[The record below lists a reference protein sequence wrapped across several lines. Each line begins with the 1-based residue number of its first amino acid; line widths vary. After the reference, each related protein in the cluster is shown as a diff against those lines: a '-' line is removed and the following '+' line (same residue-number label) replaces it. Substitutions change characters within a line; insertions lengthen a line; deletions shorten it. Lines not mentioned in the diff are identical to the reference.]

1 MPDRRRNVLPW
12 AHHTAPHHGRYN
24 LVRNMAVPERRF
36 FACFELLQQATDLI
50 EAGDGSALKAETLG
64 DTRKRTT
71 TEHRP
76 AVIQLVGSQLMNFS
90 PIGAVVQ
97 YADKDRKVV
106 A

>member
-1 MPDRRRNVLPW
+1 
-12 AHHTAPHHGRYN
+12 
-24 LVRNMAVPERRF
+24 MAVPERRF

-106 A
+106 ATNRVKFL